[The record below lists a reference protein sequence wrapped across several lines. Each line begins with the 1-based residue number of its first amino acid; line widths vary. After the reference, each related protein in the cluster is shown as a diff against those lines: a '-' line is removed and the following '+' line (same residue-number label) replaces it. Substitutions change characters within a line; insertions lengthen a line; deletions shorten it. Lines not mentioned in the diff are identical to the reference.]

1 MSPAEA
7 DAMVRVRIGLA
18 MRAHRIRL
26 TEPVTI
32 RLSLGP
38 TGALELS
45 AAEAAQAPAVQDL
58 LLALSE
64 ALSQQVAVRQALQ
77 SGPLELD
84 FLP

>member
-1 MSPAEA
+1 
-7 DAMVRVRIGLA
+7 MVRVRIGLA
-18 MRAHRIRL
+18 MRAHRVRL